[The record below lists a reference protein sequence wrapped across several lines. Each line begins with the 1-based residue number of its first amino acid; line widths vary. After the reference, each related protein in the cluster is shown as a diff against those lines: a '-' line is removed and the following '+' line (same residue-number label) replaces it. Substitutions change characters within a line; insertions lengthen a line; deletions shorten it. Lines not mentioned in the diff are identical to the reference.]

1 VRIGL
6 FGGTFDPPHV
16 GHLIVA
22 TDAVE
27 ALELDRLVFVPTA
40 QQPLK
45 AAGGSSPAADRLA
58 MVRLMVDGDHRF
70 DVDAIEIERGGLSFT
85 VDTLE
90 ALAARCATD
99 TRFLVMGAD
108 AAATFAKWRAPR
120 RIAEL
125 ARLAIVRRS
134 ADSADVETA
143 ALVGAVRAIT
153 GDDLPAPVVLDM
165 RRIDISSTELRERER
180 SGRSLRGFVPDAVGR
195 YVAEHGLYK

>member
-16 GHLIVA
+16 GHYIVA
-22 TDAVE
+22 SDAVE
-27 ALELDRLVFVPTA
+27 ALRLDRLLFVPTA

-45 AAGGSSPAADRLA
+45 SAGSSAPAPDRLA
-58 MVRLMVDGDHRF
+58 MVRLLVAGDPRF

-85 VDTLE
+85 VETLE
-90 ALAARCATD
+90 ILAARGPGD
-99 TRFLVMGAD
+99 TRFLIVGAD
-108 AAATFAKWRAPR
+108 TAAMFAKWRAPR

-125 ARLAIVRRS
+125 AQLAIVRRS
-134 ADSADVETA
+134 AGSADVETA

-165 RRIDISSTELRERER
+165 RRVDLSSTEIRERVR
-180 SGRSLRGFVPDAVGR
+180 AGLSIRGFVPDAVVH
-195 YVAEHGLYK
+195 YVAERGLYK